1 MILLRKVIS
10 LKSIYSNE
18 SHWLY
23 TLQIYT
29 VQKSRVTIRHTLM
42 EISLNLIG
50 FTDFFYKEM
59 LTSLISFSSS
69 YTFSHNLLLK
79 ASVVYAK
86 NQELLQFFLRSQ
98 PYWLRDIRETS
109 KWKPTT
115 KPFSASTW
123 FIPFDGICNYLHS
136 FQKHPATNFFEHKC
150 CFPDQ
155 EHVGHYINK
164 SSETG
169 LDFFIK
175 YLLGPF
181 NADFAALKASI
192 VIIIIIII
200 ITIIIVIISSSSCSS
215 GGGSSSG
222 SDSTSNC
229 GSSSKILSWTDKYK
243 LGAIARVRA
252 SKYNLGTRVGKCKVS
267 VRVSKPKLEAWAGR
281 HKLAPGSVNTN

>member
-10 LKSIYSNE
+10 LKSNYSNE

-23 TLQIYT
+23 SLQIYT

-50 FTDFFYKEM
+50 FTGFFYKEM
-59 LTSLISFSSS
+59 LAGLISFSSS
-69 YTFSHNLLLK
+69 YTFSDNLLLK

-86 NQELLQFFLRSQ
+86 NQEFLQFFFRSQ
-98 PYWLRDIRETS
+98 PYWLRYISETS
-109 KWKPTT
+109 AWKPTT
-115 KPFSASTW
+115 KPFSASAW

-136 FQKHPATNFFEHKC
+136 FQKHPATNFFGHKC

-155 EHVGHYINK
+155 EHVGHDINK

-169 LDFFIK
+169 FDFFIK

-181 NADFAALKASI
+181 NAGFAAVKASI
-192 VIIIIIII
+192 FVVIIIIII

-229 GSSSKILSWTDKYK
+229 GSSSKIQSWTDKYK

-252 SKYNLGTRVGKCKVS
+252 SKYNLGTR
-267 VRVSKPKLEAWAGR
+267 AGNV
-281 HKLAPGSVNTN
+281 KFLSGSVSPSWRPGLVDTNWGQGR